1 MRDAI
6 HAALVRARLV
16 EIDDAPGLQ
25 TVTATGHKGTR
36 FGEVLRLQPFGFT
49 STPPPESV
57 GAILQQSGASERA
70 YALGFEHP
78 AHRPRDLPPGGTRIY
93 DASGQVISIVER
105 KIRIVGGDE
114 IHLSAA
120 TIILEGTI
128 KLGSPGASKPASML
142 GSVDT
147 DGDAQ
152 VSGLATRVFV
162 E

>member
-1 MRDAI
+1 MRDAV

-16 EIDDAPGLQ
+16 GLDDGQGLQ
-25 TVTATGHKGTR
+25 TMTATGHKDTR

-49 STPPPESV
+49 STPPDGSV
-57 GAILQQSGASERA
+57 GVVLQQSGASERA

-78 AHRPRDLPPGGTRIY
+78 DHRPRDLAAGGTRLY

-114 IHLSAA
+114 VHISAA
-120 TIILEGTI
+120 TIILDGVV
-128 KLGSPGASKPASML
+128 KLGSPGASKAAAML

-152 VSGLATRVFV
+152 VSNLATRVFV